1 MEPNVFMGYLERG
14 ISCSL
19 SPLGHEQYTLL
30 IAWTNIIQ
38 PMLFTKYPNEGI
50 TFFLGFVRAMY
61 NTSPSIKI
69 YDMEPKLFLGYPER
83 GITCSLNIL
92 LYELEYNMH

>member
-1 MEPNVFMGYLERG
+1 MEPNVFMGYPKRG

-19 SPLGHEQYTLL
+19 NPLGHEQYTLL
-30 IAWTNIIQ
+30 IVWTKIIQ
-38 PMLFTKYPNEGI
+38 PMVFTKYPNEGI
-50 TFFLGFVRAMY
+50 AFFTCFVRAMY
-61 NTSPSIKI
+61 NTSRSFKR
-69 YDMEPKLFLGYPER
+69 YDMEPKLFLGYPKR